1 MAGRERSYATMRPQG
16 TFRRI
21 AGSIAGGGQKQIGYG
36 KCIDVVDDSTDCG
49 WLDVDSQHI
58 EGGIINGSG
67 SSGRYFSNY
76 YADGLWLPNFDHVGV
91 SGVPANSELAL
102 RSAARSSPSRPYVDV
117 PVNVLQLGEL
127 TQLIRTVGENIIRK
141 VARKNIEYQFG
152 IAPLVGDLVKLL
164 NFHDQT
170 DRRVKEFK
178 RLAGPRGLRKTYDYG
193 SWTGTSGKEVIFQS
207 DTASIRSWCS
217 GTTTVGKR
225 AHIRWHASDD
235 MQRYRSNSQLRALAQ
250 KAVLGMT
257 FDAFTAWQIMPWSWF
272 MDWGFDVSSYLKASR
287 NIVPAR
293 VGSCVVMTHTKT
305 EWTCPTFVHQTM
317 PGISMSS
324 VRSIKE
330 RKMRQPA
337 SIAPVAHFP
346 FLSGNQMGILSSLYV
361 LKHR

>member
-1 MAGRERSYATMRPQG
+1 MRPQG

-21 AGSIAGGGQKQIGYG
+21 AGSIAGGGQKQVGYG
-36 KCIDVVDDSTDCG
+36 KCIDVVDSTSDCG
-49 WLDVDSQHI
+49 WLDVDSQLI

-76 YADGLWLPNFDHVGV
+76 YADGVWLGNFDHVGV
-91 SGVPANSELAL
+91 SNVPANSELAL
-102 RSAARSSPSRPYVDV
+102 RSALRSSPSAPYVDV

-127 TQLIRTVGENIIRK
+127 TALLKSVGGNIIRRA
-141 VARKNIEYQFG
+141 ARRNIEYQFG

-164 NFHDQT
+164 SFHDQV
-170 DRRVKEFK
+170 DRRVQTFK
-178 RLAGPRGLRKTYDYG
+178 RLAGPKGLRKTYDYG
-193 SWTGTSGKEVIFQS
+193 SWSGTLQKELIFQS
-207 DTASIRSWCS
+207 DTVSLRGQCS

-225 AHIRWHASDD
+225 AHIRWHATDD
-235 MQRYRSNSQLRALAQ
+235 MQRYRSNSQLRKLAQ
-250 KAVLGMT
+250 KAVAGMT
-257 FDAFTAWQIMPWSWF
+257 FDAASAWQLMPWSWF
-272 MDWGFDVSSYLKASR
+272 IDWGFDIASYLKASR

-293 VGSCVVMTHTKT
+293 VGSCVIMTHTKT
-305 EWTCPTFVHQTM
+305 VWTSPQVTSQSM

-324 VRSIKE
+324 IRSVKE

-346 FLSGNQMGILSSLYV
+346 LLSGNQMGILSSLYV